1 MKIDL
6 TFWQKKTYEDYG
18 DKDQDLG
25 FEQVHLRALKTV
37 GDLAELLH
45 GKNRCELEEL
55 LSNLVSWII
64 SLANLSGVE
73 LGKIEISCDFKD
85 WDVYSLYT
93 SLVSDIADLSK
104 EKMRSWKEIY
114 VRAIKECI
122 GLGWKYGISLV
133 KEFQRRYITDGIDE
147 NVENKI

>member
-73 LGKIEISCDFKD
+73 LGEIETGCDFKD

-104 EKMRSWKEIY
+104 EKEIDLDDFNE
-114 VRAIKECI
+114 V
-122 GLGWKYGISLV
+122 
-133 KEFQRRYITDGIDE
+133 EFDFSE
-147 NVENKI
+147 